1 MSHKFRLRDRV
12 RFTTTTRLDPR
23 TSAEVYEVVRLLPDD
38 ATGEPTYRI
47 KSTGTERAVRESEIA
62 LLG

>member
-12 RFTTTTRLDPR
+12 RFTTMSRLDSR
-23 TSAEVYEVVRLLPDD
+23 TSADVYEVIRLLPDD
-38 ATGEPTYRI
+38 ASGEPTYRI
-47 KSTGTERAVRESEIA
+47 KSTMVERAVRESEIA